1 MKKRLLIL
9 GMIFTMAVS
18 SAGCGSSSSSDNAGR
33 TDKQT
38 ATVHDSQKDT
48 SNDSKS
54 DNDKKDT
61 KYKTADEITMDDLM
75 SHDETPAEDF
85 EFNDNSDE
93 IVIDKYVGKDPIVV
107 IPDEIDGK
115 KVIGF
120 SFMNDKNIVA
130 VRIGDNIREIDRY
143 AFGNAENL
151 KYLVLGKSVKS
162 IDGGNFFGTNLKELI
177 LNDGLEKIGED
188 EFTYYV
194 DPPLDNSGMDL
205 KIPESVTELH
215 VSDFNLIGKPGSYA
229 EQYAKE
235 HADSR
240 VTFTAE
246 LFTICQLIKY

>member
-18 SAGCGSSSSSDNAGR
+18 SAGCGSSSSDNAGK
-33 TDKQT
+33 TDQPKQT
-38 ATVHDSQKDT
+38 ANVQDSQKDT
-48 SNDSKS
+48 SSSDKS
-54 DNDKKDT
+54 DDKNDT
-61 KYKTADEITMDDLM
+61 SYKSADEITMDDLM

-85 EFNDNSDE
+85 EFNDSTDE

-115 KVIGF
+115 KVVGF
-120 SFMNDKNIVA
+120 NDTFTNDKNIIA
-130 VRIGDNIREIDRY
+130 VRIGDNITEIDRY

-151 KYLVLGKSVKS
+151 KYLVLGESVKS

-177 LNDGLEKIGED
+177 LNDGLERIGED
-188 EFTYYV
+188 EFTYIV

-235 HADSR
+235 NNLTYT
-240 VTFTAE
+240 VE
-246 LFTICQLIKY
+246 

>member
-9 GMIFTMAVS
+9 GMIFTMVVS
-18 SAGCGSSSSSDNAGR
+18 SAGCGSSSSDNAGK
-33 TDKQT
+33 TDQTKQT
-38 ATVHDSQKDT
+38 ADVQDSQKDT
-48 SNDSKS
+48 SSSDKS
-54 DNDKKDT
+54 DNKNDT
-61 KYKTADEITMDDLM
+61 SYKTTDEITMDDLM

-85 EFNDNSDE
+85 EFNDSTDNIIIE
-93 IVIDKYVGKDPIVV
+93 KYVGKDPIVV

-115 KVIGF
+115 KVVGF
-120 SFMNDKNIVA
+120 HDTFTNDKNIIA
-130 VRIGDNIREIDRY
+130 VRIGDNITEIDRY

-151 KYLVLGKSVKS
+151 KYLVLGESVKS

-177 LNDGLEKIGED
+177 LNDGLERIGED
-188 EFTYYV
+188 EFTYIV

-246 LFTICQLIKY
+246 

>member
-1 MKKRLLIL
+1 MKKKLLIL

-18 SAGCGSSSSSDNAGR
+18 SAGCGSSTSDNSGK

-38 ATVHDSQKDT
+38 ATVQDSQKDT
-48 SNDSKS
+48 SSDSKS

-61 KYKTADEITMDDLM
+61 KYKSADEITMDDLM

-130 VRIGDNIREIDRY
+130 VRIGDNITEIDRY

-246 LFTICQLIKY
+246 

>member
-18 SAGCGSSSSSDNAGR
+18 SAGCGSSSSDNAGK
-33 TDKQT
+33 TDQTKQT
-38 ATVHDSQKDT
+38 ADVQDSQKDT
-48 SNDSKS
+48 SSSDKS
-54 DNDKKDT
+54 DNKNDT
-61 KYKTADEITMDDLM
+61 SYKSADEITMDDLM

-85 EFNDNSDE
+85 ELIDNSDE
-93 IVIDKYVGKDPIVV
+93 IVIEKYVGKDPIVV

-115 KVIGF
+115 KVVGF
-120 SFMNDKNIVA
+120 RFMNDKNIVA
-130 VRIGDNIREIDRY
+130 VRIGDNITEIDQN

-162 IDGGNFFGTNLKELI
+162 IDGYNFYGTNLKELI
-177 LNDGLEKIGED
+177 LNDGLERIGED
-188 EFTYYV
+188 ELNVV

-246 LFTICQLIKY
+246 

>member
-9 GMIFTMAVS
+9 GMIFTMVVS
-18 SAGCGSSSSSDNAGR
+18 SAGCGSSSSDNAGK
-33 TDKQT
+33 TDQTKQT
-38 ATVHDSQKDT
+38 ADVQDSQKDT
-48 SNDSKS
+48 SSSDKS
-54 DNDKKDT
+54 DNKNDT
-61 KYKTADEITMDDLM
+61 SYKSADEITMDDLM

-93 IVIDKYVGKDPIVV
+93 IVIEKYVGKDPIVV

-115 KVIGF
+115 KVVGF
-120 SFMNDKNIVA
+120 NKTFSHDKNIIA
-130 VRIGDNIREIDRY
+130 VRIGNNITEIDRD
-143 AFGNAENL
+143 AFGNSVNL

-162 IDGGNFFGTNLKELI
+162 IDGGNFSGTSLKELI

-188 EFTYYV
+188 DFMDYV
-194 DPPLDNSGMDL
+194 DPPLNNWGMDL

-229 EQYAKE
+229 EQYANE
-235 HADSR
+235 HADAG

-246 LFTICQLIKY
+246 

>member
-1 MKKRLLIL
+1 
-9 GMIFTMAVS
+9 MAVS
-18 SAGCGSSSSSDNAGR
+18 SAGCGSSSSDNAGK
-33 TDKQT
+33 TDQTKQT
-38 ATVHDSQKDT
+38 ADVQDSQKDT
-48 SNDSKS
+48 SSSDKS
-54 DNDKKDT
+54 DNKNDT
-61 KYKTADEITMDDLM
+61 SYKSADEITMDDLM

-85 EFNDNSDE
+85 EFNDSTDE
-93 IVIDKYVGKDPIVV
+93 IVIEKYVGKDPIVV

-115 KVIGF
+115 KVVGF
-120 SFMNDKNIVA
+120 RFMNDKNIVA
-130 VRIGDNIREIDRY
+130 VRIGDNIREIDQN

-162 IDGGNFFGTNLKELI
+162 IDGYNFYGTNLKELI
-177 LNDGLEKIGED
+177 LNDGLERIGED
-188 EFTYYV
+188 ELNVV

-246 LFTICQLIKY
+246 

>member
-9 GMIFTMAVS
+9 GMIFIMAVS
-18 SAGCGSSSSSDNAGR
+18 SAGCGSSSSDNSGKA
-33 TDKQT
+33 DQSKQT
-38 ATVHDSQKDT
+38 ATVQDSQKDT

-61 KYKTADEITMDDLM
+61 KYKSADEITMDDLM

-130 VRIGDNIREIDRY
+130 VRIGDNITEIDRY

-229 EQYAKE
+229 EQYANE
-235 HADSR
+235 HADAG

-246 LFTICQLIKY
+246 

>member
-1 MKKRLLIL
+1 MKKKLLIL

-18 SAGCGSSSSSDNAGR
+18 SAGCGSSTSDNSGK
-33 TDKQT
+33 TDQTKQT
-38 ATVHDSQKDT
+38 ADVQDSQKDT
-48 SNDSKS
+48 SSSDKS
-54 DNDKKDT
+54 DNKNDT
-61 KYKTADEITMDDLM
+61 SYKSADEITMDDLM

-85 EFNDNSDE
+85 EFNDSADE
-93 IVIDKYVGKDPIVV
+93 IVIQKYVGKDPIVV

-115 KVIGF
+115 KVVGF
-120 SFMNDKNIVA
+120 RFMNDKNIVA
-130 VRIGDNIREIDRY
+130 VRIGDNITEIDQN

-162 IDGGNFFGTNLKELI
+162 IDGYNFYGTNLKELI
-177 LNDGLEKIGED
+177 LNDGLERIGED
-188 EFTYYV
+188 ELNVV

-246 LFTICQLIKY
+246 

>member
-9 GMIFTMAVS
+9 GMIFTMVVS
-18 SAGCGSSSSSDNAGR
+18 SAGCGSSSSDNAGK
-33 TDKQT
+33 TDQTKQT
-38 ATVHDSQKDT
+38 ADVQDSQKDT
-48 SNDSKS
+48 SSSDKS
-54 DNDKKDT
+54 DNKNDT
-61 KYKTADEITMDDLM
+61 SYKSADEITMDDLM

-85 EFNDNSDE
+85 EFNDSTDNIIIE
-93 IVIDKYVGKDPIVV
+93 KYVGKDPIVV

-115 KVIGF
+115 KVVGF
-120 SFMNDKNIVA
+120 HDTFTNDKNIIA
-130 VRIGDNIREIDRY
+130 VRIGDNITEIDRY

-151 KYLVLGKSVKS
+151 KYLVLGESVKS

-177 LNDGLEKIGED
+177 LNDGLERIGED
-188 EFTYYV
+188 EFTYIV

-229 EQYAKE
+229 EQYANE

-246 LFTICQLIKY
+246 

>member
-18 SAGCGSSSSSDNAGR
+18 SAGCGSSSSDNSGKA
-33 TDKQT
+33 DQSKQT
-38 ATVHDSQKDT
+38 ANVQDSQKDT
-48 SNDSKS
+48 SSSDKS
-54 DNDKKDT
+54 DNKNDT
-61 KYKTADEITMDDLM
+61 NYKSADEITMDDLM

-85 EFNDNSDE
+85 EFNDSTDNIIIE
-93 IVIDKYVGKDPIVV
+93 KYVGKDPIVV

-115 KVIGF
+115 KVVGF

-130 VRIGDNIREIDRY
+130 VRIGDNIREIDQN

-162 IDGGNFFGTNLKELI
+162 IDGYNFYGTNLKELI
-177 LNDGLEKIGED
+177 LNDGLERIGED
-188 EFTYYV
+188 ELNVV

-246 LFTICQLIKY
+246 

>member
-18 SAGCGSSSSSDNAGR
+18 SAGCGSSSSDNAGK
-33 TDKQT
+33 TDQPKQT
-38 ATVHDSQKDT
+38 ANVQDSQKDA
-48 SNDSKS
+48 SSSDKS
-54 DNDKKDT
+54 DNKKGT
-61 KYKTADEITMDDLM
+61 SYKSADEITMDDLM

-85 EFNDNSDE
+85 EFNDSADE
-93 IVIDKYVGKDPIVV
+93 IVIQKYVGKDPIVV

-120 SFMNDKNIVA
+120 NKTFSHDKNIIA
-130 VRIGDNIREIDRY
+130 VRIGNNITEIDRN
-143 AFGNAENL
+143 AFGNSVNL

-162 IDGGNFFGTNLKELI
+162 IDGGNFSGTSLKELI

-188 EFTYYV
+188 DFTDYV
-194 DPPLDNSGMDL
+194 DPPLNNWGMDL

-215 VSDFNLIGKPGSYA
+215 VAEFNLIGKSGSYA

-235 HADSR
+235 NNLTYT
-240 VTFTAE
+240 VE
-246 LFTICQLIKY
+246 

>member
-18 SAGCGSSSSSDNAGR
+18 SAGCGSSSSDNAGK
-33 TDKQT
+33 TDQTKQT
-38 ATVHDSQKDT
+38 ANVQDSQKDE
-48 SNDSKS
+48 SSDSKS
-54 DNDKKDT
+54 DNDKKDE
-61 KYKTADEITMDDLM
+61 KYKSADEITMDDLM

-85 EFNDNSDE
+85 EFNDGRDN
-93 IVIDKYVGKDPIVV
+93 IIIDKYVGKDPIVV

-115 KVIGF
+115 KVVGF

-130 VRIGDNIREIDRY
+130 VRIGDNIREIDQN

-162 IDGGNFFGTNLKELI
+162 IDGYNFYGTNLKELI
-177 LNDGLEKIGED
+177 LNDGLERIGED
-188 EFTYYV
+188 ELNVV

-246 LFTICQLIKY
+246 

>member
-18 SAGCGSSSSSDNAGR
+18 SAGCGSSSSDNSGKA
-33 TDKQT
+33 DQSKQT
-38 ATVHDSQKDT
+38 ANVQDSQKDE
-48 SNDSKS
+48 SSDSKS
-54 DNDKKDT
+54 DNDKKDE
-61 KYKTADEITMDDLM
+61 KYKSADEITMDDLM
-75 SHDETPAEDF
+75 SHGETPAEDF
-85 EFNDNSDE
+85 ELIDNSDE
-93 IVIDKYVGKDPIVV
+93 IVIEKYVGKDPIVV

-115 KVIGF
+115 KVVGF
-120 SFMNDKNIVA
+120 RFMNDKNIVA
-130 VRIGDNIREIDRY
+130 VRIGDNITEIDQN

-162 IDGGNFFGTNLKELI
+162 IDGYNFYGTNLKELI
-177 LNDGLEKIGED
+177 LNDGLERIGED
-188 EFTYYV
+188 ELNVV

-246 LFTICQLIKY
+246 

>member
-9 GMIFTMAVS
+9 GMIFTMVVS
-18 SAGCGSSSSSDNAGR
+18 SAGCGSSSSDNAGK
-33 TDKQT
+33 TDQTKQT
-38 ATVHDSQKDT
+38 ANVQDSQKDT
-48 SNDSKS
+48 SSSDKNDTSYKS
-54 DNDKKDT
+54 
-61 KYKTADEITMDDLM
+61 ADEITMDDLM

-93 IVIDKYVGKDPIVV
+93 IVIEKYVGKDPIVV

-115 KVIGF
+115 KVVGF
-120 SFMNDKNIVA
+120 NKTFSHDKNIIA
-130 VRIGDNIREIDRY
+130 VRIGNNITEIDRD
-143 AFGNAENL
+143 AFGNSVNL

-162 IDGGNFFGTNLKELI
+162 IDGGNFSGTSLKELI
-177 LNDGLEKIGED
+177 LNDGLERIGED
-188 EFTYYV
+188 EFTYIV

-229 EQYAKE
+229 EQYANE

-246 LFTICQLIKY
+246 

>member
-48 SNDSKS
+48 SSDSKS

-61 KYKTADEITMDDLM
+61 KYKSADEITMDDLM

-246 LFTICQLIKY
+246 